1 MPPPLPKNSKAS
13 TEETDSALFPAPLGP
28 HQGSTQ
34 QIGEAVDAGRGR
46 IFPCEGCGAD
56 LEFEIGKQELK
67 CPYCGFVKHLE
78 FNPDAVVAEQDVSAM
93 LEKLAEL
100 REKGVPDQQLT
111 SEVRCESCGG
121 QVEFSGALTST
132 ECPYCASPIQREN
145 IHTSPQR
152 VPVDGVLPF
161 LVDHAQ
167 AAAQLREWVK
177 SRWFAPN
184 EFKQKGVEGKF
195 QGVYEP
201 YWTFDFQT
209 FTRYDGQRGDHYYI
223 TVGTGKDEKRVR
235 QTRWSY
241 ASGAFHRFFDD
252 ILCFASNGLPVWLT
266 QALEPW
272 PLDQC
277 KPFNQQLLAGF
288 LARTYDIPLDNGLQE
303 AKSRAEAA
311 LNTEVRQRI
320 GGDEQQVDH
329 QRTQYNAVTY
339 KHLLLPLWLLVYRY
353 HGTLYRVAINGGTG
367 EVQGERPYSAWKIFF
382 AVLAGILV
390 AGGIYALSQMQN

>member
-1 MPPPLPKNSKAS
+1 MPPPLPHLRHR
-13 TEETDSALFPAPLGP
+13 DDQAPPEPLAP

-34 QIGEAVDAGRGR
+34 QVGEAVDAGRGR

-56 LEFEIGKQELK
+56 LQFEIGKQELQ
-67 CPYCGFVKHLE
+67 CPYCGYVKSLE
-78 FNPDAVVAEQDVSAM
+78 FQPDAVVAEQDIDTM
-93 LEKLAEL
+93 LARLKEI
-100 REKGVPDQQLT
+100 RGKGITDQQLT

-121 QVEFSGALTST
+121 QVEFSGALTSS

-145 IHTSPQR
+145 IHTSPER

-161 LVDHAQ
+161 LIDHAR
-167 AAAQLREWVK
+167 AAQQLREWVK

-184 EFKQKGVEGKF
+184 EFKQKGVDGKF

-201 YWTFDFQT
+201 YWTFDFET
-209 FTRYDGQRGDHYYI
+209 FTRYDGQRGDHYYV
-223 TVGTGKDEKRVR
+223 TVGTGKDQR
-235 QTRWSY
+235 QERRTRWSY

-252 ILCFASNGLPVWLT
+252 ILCFASDGLPTWLT

-277 KPFNQQLLAGF
+277 QPFNQQLLAGF
-288 LARTYDIPLDNGLQE
+288 LARTYDIPLDVGLME
-303 AKSRAEAA
+303 AKRRAESA
-311 LNTEVRQRI
+311 LSTEVRQRI
-320 GGDEQQVDH
+320 GGDEQQIDH
-329 QRTQYNAVTY
+329 QQTQYNAMTY

-353 HGTLYRVAINGGTG
+353 HGKLYRVAINGGTG

-382 AVLAGILV
+382 AVLAGILA
-390 AGGIYALSQMQN
+390 AGGIYALTQMQR